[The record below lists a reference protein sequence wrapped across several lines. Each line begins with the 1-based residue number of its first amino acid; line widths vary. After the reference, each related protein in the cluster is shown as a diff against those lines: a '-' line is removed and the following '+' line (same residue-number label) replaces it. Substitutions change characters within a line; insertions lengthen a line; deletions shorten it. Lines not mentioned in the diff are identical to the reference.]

1 MGYSTTIQALER
13 SFAILRAIASHSRS
27 VGVSEVSRITGLPK
41 STVSRTL
48 AALEEQG
55 AVDRLDDQGHYA
67 IGEGL
72 VELTA
77 RATPLR
83 RLRELARGELP
94 DLTEV
99 LGESCAIAIPDNDE
113 VLYVETFAPESVVQ
127 VQDWTGARFPFHVV
141 AAGLA
146 IQSTWRANDVRDYV
160 VRGLATFTDRSI
172 SDGAELSERLNEARR
187 HGHTWTIQEFSD
199 EINGVAA
206 PILGADGRAVAALTA
221 YGPEFRF
228 PGDDN
233 IASIAAA
240 VSAAAQRITEQLA

>member
-1 MGYSTTIQALER
+1 MGYGTTIQALER

-27 VGVSEVSRITGLPK
+27 VGVSEVARMTGLPK

-48 AALEEQG
+48 VALEEQG

-146 IQSTWRANDVRDYV
+146 IQSTWQANDVRDYV
-160 VRGLATFTDRSI
+160 ARGLATFTDRSI
-172 SDGAELSERLNEARR
+172 SNGAELRDR
-187 HGHTWTIQEFSD
+187 
-199 EINGVAA
+199 
-206 PILGADGRAVAALTA
+206 LTA
-221 YGPEFRF
+221 IPGPSRNF
-228 PGDDN
+228 PTR
-233 IASIAAA
+233 ST
-240 VSAAAQRITEQLA
+240 VSRHPFSVPMDGPLRPSLPTAPSSVSPATTTSPPLPPP